1 VRIEPDGIDLEVK
14 EGQTVFRVANERG
27 LGWPTRCGGAQSC
40 TMCSMVVIDG
50 VDNLSRP
57 DQDECF
63 RVGPI
68 ARISGVDPNRVRL
81 ACAARVR
88 GPVIVR
94 PRYPLGHQPAAEEGW

>member
-14 EGQTVFRVANERG
+14 EGQTVFRVANELG

-50 VDNLSRP
+50 IDNLSRP
-57 DQDECF
+57 DEDERF
-63 RVGPI
+63 LVGPI
-68 ARISGVDPNRVRL
+68 ARISDVEPSRIRL

-88 GPVIVR
+88 GPVTVR
-94 PRYPLGHQPAAEEGW
+94 PRHPLGCQLAEEDDL

>member
-1 VRIEPDGIDLEVK
+1 VRVEPDGIELEVK
-14 EGQTVFRVANERG
+14 EGQTVFRVANELG

-50 VDNLSRP
+50 VDNLSAP
-57 DQDECF
+57 DEDESF

-68 ARISGVDPNRVRL
+68 ARISDVEANRIRL

-88 GPVIVR
+88 GPVVVR
-94 PRYPLGHQPAAEEGW
+94 PRYPLGREPEGDEGL